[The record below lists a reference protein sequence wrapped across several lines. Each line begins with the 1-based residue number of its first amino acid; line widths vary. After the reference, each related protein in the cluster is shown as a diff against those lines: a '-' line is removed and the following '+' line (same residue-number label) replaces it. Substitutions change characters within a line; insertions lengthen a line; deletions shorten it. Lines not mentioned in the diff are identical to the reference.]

1 MKISEIRGLD
11 REELKQKEKNLVD
24 ELFKLKFRHT
34 TGQIESTA
42 VLKTIRRDIAR

>member
-24 ELFKLKFRHT
+24 EL
-34 TGQIESTA
+34 SS
-42 VLKTIRRDIAR
+42 